1 MVSSDCDD
9 MLKIADSMG
18 VSTHRR
24 DPYFASSQATNSDFF
39 ENLGTIANT
48 DYVMY
53 SPVTCPFISFETY
66 NECINIFD
74 DHDNVVT
81 TSLIKHHMWMDG
93 SPLNYDI
100 RKSPNSQDLP
110 DIYAITYGV
119 SLISKRDLIEYKN
132 IVTDNPYFKVLDE
145 IESVDIDTEFDFY
158 VANHLYD
165 RINNDE

>member
-1 MVSSDCDD
+1 MIS
-9 MLKIADSMG
+9 
-18 VSTHRR
+18 
-24 DPYFASSQATNSDFF
+24 
-39 ENLGTIANT
+39 GTI
-48 DYVMY
+48 
-53 SPVTCPFISFETY
+53 S
-66 NECINIFD
+66 
-74 DHDNVVT
+74 
-81 TSLIKHHMWMDG
+81 G
-93 SPLNYDI
+93 S
-100 RKSPNSQDLP
+100 SEDLP